1 MEKRVYERRMYNKIK
16 AMNDAGTNI
25 IDSINDGYTRT
36 RKFMNDKNTK
46 SKIYNYQGTH
56 IDIII

>member
-1 MEKRVYERRMYNKIK
+1 VYERRIYNKIK
-16 AMNDAGTNI
+16 AINDAGTKV
-25 IDSINDGYTRT
+25 IDYMDDGYTRT
-36 RKFMNDKNTK
+36 RKSMNDRFTK